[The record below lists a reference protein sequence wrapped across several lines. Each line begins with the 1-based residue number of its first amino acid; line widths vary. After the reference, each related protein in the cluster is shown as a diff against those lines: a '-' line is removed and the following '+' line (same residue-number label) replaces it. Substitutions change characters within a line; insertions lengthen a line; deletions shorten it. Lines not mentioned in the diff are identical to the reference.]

1 MYKVLV
7 NEKKLS
13 LSKTPDNNDKNIA
26 YEDASTL
33 EIAVDLLENTS
44 CAGITV
50 YGENLEDIWVNFN
63 ALYKVI
69 IAAGGIVVNP
79 EGNILFIHRLSKWDL
94 PKGKA
99 EAGETLETTAIRE
112 VEEET
117 GITQLQLKEFINTT
131 YHMYT
136 ERDGRKILKT
146 THWFLMNYN
155 GNETPKPQ
163 VEEGI
168 KEVSWKSKP
177 EIEATVFPNTF
188 ENIKLIL
195 KDYWNL
201 QN

>member
-13 LSKTPDNNDKNIA
+13 LAYTPGDSEKNIC
-26 YEDASTL
+26 YENPATL

-44 CAGITV
+44 CSGITV
-50 YGENLEDIWVNFN
+50 YGENPDMIWENFQS
-63 ALYKVI
+63 LYKVI
-69 IAAGGIVVNP
+69 TAAGGIVVNP
-79 EGNILFIHRLSKWDL
+79 EGKILFIHRLSKWDL

-99 EAGETLETTAIRE
+99 EAGETLETTAVRE

-117 GITQLQLKEFINTT
+117 AITQLQLKEFINTT

-195 KDYWNL
+195 QDYWNL
-201 QN
+201 NH

>member
-13 LSKTPDNNDKNIA
+13 LDTAPDNNEKNLV
-26 YEDASTL
+26 YENPATL

-44 CAGITV
+44 CTGITV
-50 YGENLEDIWVNFN
+50 YGENPDMIWDRFKS
-63 ALYKVI
+63 LYKVI
-69 IAAGGIVVNP
+69 TAAGGIVVNQKK
-79 EGNILFIHRLSKWDL
+79 EILFIHRLSKWDL

-99 EAGETLETTAIRE
+99 EAGETIETTAVRE

-117 GITQLQLKEFINTT
+117 AITELDLKEFINTT

-146 THWFLMNYN
+146 THWFLMHYH

-163 VEEGI
+163 IEEGI
-168 KEVSWKSKP
+168 KEVSWKSKAQ
-177 EIEATVFPNTF
+177 IESMVFPNTF

-195 KDYWNL
+195 QDYWSMTR
-201 QN
+201 